1 MKNELTREEWIGL
14 ARALNIG
21 KLDISQL
28 SSHDVKVFN
37 EAKDKII
44 KSAYW
49 MIEKVYGPVVGKPII
64 DEPVK
69 SEQTLKEKLLD
80 KQTESHQVW
89 FGRWYEKNHI
99 EHDLVIAASRNYSK
113 FSISISD
120 EDDMYLQRRLRDP
133 KTIVMLKEEMPSIKI
148 SYEKTESK
156 DIFGR
161 RFYEEKILFDW
172 GN

>member
-1 MKNELTREEWIGL
+1 MKVSEAIEFLERKVKRSEEN
-14 ARALNIG
+14 LNHFH
-21 KLDISQL
+21 KESQGYAA
-28 SSHDVKVFN
+28 N
-37 EAKDKII
+37 EARII
-44 KSAYW
+44 AYN
-49 MIEKVYGPVVGKPII
+49 IAIAKLEQIDEPQAGKI

-69 SEQTLKEKLLD
+69 SEQTLKEKLLS
-80 KQTESHQVW
+80 KSIESHQVW

-99 EHDLVIAASRNYSK
+99 EHDLMIAASRNYSK

-120 EDDMYLQRRLRDP
+120 EADVYLKRRLKDP

-161 RFYEEKILFDW
+161 RFYDEKILFDW
-172 GN
+172 SD